1 MKNILEFILIINY
14 IIHLKGEF
22 NDYSVAGSTSSEW
35 KWRWLTSK

>member
-22 NDYSVAGSTSSEW
+22 NDYSVRKYTQVSGSG
-35 KWRWLTSK
+35 RWLTSK